1 MMCCG
6 IVYSSVVDESNL
18 TVVHFFF
25 LPCFLKA
32 LYTGPL
38 KKKKMNRFQNNCCC
52 LFVSPSVF
60 LTLLFSVI
68 CMMSNVAD
76 GLDIVEM
83 GEDGWKMNAVKVLK
97 GAVLQNGGVGGDD
110 VLEQTKE
117 IPVRRKLE
125 EHRSLVDD
133 CAAFVKGNAFNMV
146 NAASCNLKI
155 TTKIDGGETLRVRGT
170 DGLNHPE
177 LMRGGIAGGIGVKIR
192 AHHFVMNGASALTLM
207 NLKLSGAW
215 SGHTCKGICEYY
227 CRMVS

>member
-1 MMCCG
+1 MCCG

-76 GLDIVEM
+76 GLDIMGM
-83 GEDGWKMNAVKVLK
+83 GEEGWKTNAVKVLK
-97 GAVLQNGGVGGDD
+97 GAVLQNGGDGDGD

-170 DGLNHPE
+170 DGLDHPE
-177 LMRGGIAGGIGVKIR
+177 LMRGGYTQCDSETCKVR
-192 AHHFVMNGASALTLM
+192 AHHFVMNGDSALTLM
-207 NLKLSGAW
+207 NLKLSGAY
-215 SGHTCKGICEYY
+215 SGHKGNCEFY
-227 CRMVS
+227 CTIVS